1 MELKKCE
8 RCGNFFAGLNNICN
22 NCIQKENLDL
32 SKLKNYIDETS
43 YTEQEINNNLDNI
56 SYATGIPS
64 KTLNR
69 QLQNEI
75 IFKDLN
81 SKYFKKY

>member
-1 MELKKCE
+1 MEFKKCE
-8 RCGNFFAGLNNICN
+8 RCGNFFAGLNNICS

-32 SKLKNYIDETS
+32 SKLKSYIDESS
-43 YTEQEINNNLDNI
+43 YSKHEINNNLEDV

-64 KTLNR
+64 KNLTR

-81 SKYFKKY
+81 SSNF